1 MVLTMTQKRKNKKN
15 KKLKKKNN
23 SRNVCKRLLK
33 EETQSEFQYPLGHF
47 VKVKKGVND
56 PDYGID
62 IEGWKG
68 KIYEIENENSEDPL
82 LSIEWDAETVRKIP
96 IPIIKACEKD
106 DLDYEKMSL
115 FASEVESAIPENEK
129 AGNKTLVTTMT
140 QEPYMLARIHY
151 DLFDGLKIQD
161 VFSSLNCMAYDRIK
175 DRWVWL
181 YEAEARKIKFKASYY
196 DIPKE
201 RRPIILG
208 SFYSMYEEEMYLDVN
223 SFERA
228 EKAILFFDRYL
239 KRTVAKVSDIT
250 VLNKIFDHYDGNL
263 PNHADYFEKRPIV
276 ANDPEKLMKR
286 LKNEMASIK
295 NPLEKLHA
303 SLAVMETENR
313 KALAEV
319 EKFPTH
325 FYTNGI
331 KGLRGSLAARETI
344 AMEHWKGNKDYSF
357 YDLFKKII

>member
-1 MVLTMTQKRKNKKN
+1 MTKKKKNKKN
-15 KKLKKKNN
+15 RKLRKKNDR
-23 SRNVCKRLLK
+23 RNVSRMLMK
-33 EETQSEFQYPLGHF
+33 EDTQSKFQYQLGHF
-47 VKVKKGVND
+47 VKVKKDVND

-68 KIYEIENENSEDPL
+68 KISEIENENSDDPL
-82 LSIEWDAETVRKIP
+82 LGIEWDAETLRKIP
-96 IPIIKACEKD
+96 VPIIKACEKD
-106 DLDYEKMSL
+106 NLDDAKMSL
-115 FASEVESAIPENEK
+115 FASEVESAMPENEK
-129 AGNKTLVTTMT
+129 AGNKVLVTTMT

-181 YEAEARKIKFKASYY
+181 YEAEAMKIKFKASYH

-208 SFYSMYEEEMYLDVN
+208 SFHSVHEEQMYLDVN

-250 VLNKIFDHYDGNL
+250 VLNKIFDRYDGNL
-263 PNHADYFEKRPIV
+263 PKHSDYFDQRPTI

-286 LKNEMASIK
+286 LKDEMASIQ

-313 KALAEV
+313 KTLPEV
-319 EKFPTH
+319 ERFPTH
-325 FYTNGI
+325 FYTDGI

-344 AMEHWKGNKDYSF
+344 AMEHWEGNKDYSF
-357 YDLFKKII
+357 HDLFEKIVNI